1 MPVRREESLRILEWE
16 EIAVHPSRAWVW
28 MDAGCN
34 WLPGKRSLEVAYKL
48 EGLGPHDQEGGPFL
62 GMSLRVEMLQEGGPL
77 PGPETGLL
85 SNTWK

>member
-1 MPVRREESLRILEWE
+1 MKRESLRILEWE
-16 EIAVHPSRAWVW
+16 VTQLCTHPGRGSGWTQ
-28 MDAGCN
+28 DATGC
-34 WLPGKRSLEVAYKL
+34 LGSLEVAHKL
-48 EGLGPHDQEGGPFL
+48 EGLGPRDQKGGPFL